1 MSDILTSQ
9 NFQDVMDKV
18 WLGEYVGD
26 DARSVGDISAEA
38 LQPSFGKELLKGSAN
53 GSRAIEILMMISKQL
68 MEEAKGRFPELG
80 EGAGERGKVVFTP
93 LAQ

>member
-1 MSDILTSQ
+1 MMQGPLGTSLQ
-9 NFQDVMDKV
+9 RP
-18 WLGEYVGD
+18 Y
-26 DARSVGDISAEA
+26 SPA
-38 LQPSFGKELLKGSAN
+38 LKGASEGSAN

-93 LAQ
+93 